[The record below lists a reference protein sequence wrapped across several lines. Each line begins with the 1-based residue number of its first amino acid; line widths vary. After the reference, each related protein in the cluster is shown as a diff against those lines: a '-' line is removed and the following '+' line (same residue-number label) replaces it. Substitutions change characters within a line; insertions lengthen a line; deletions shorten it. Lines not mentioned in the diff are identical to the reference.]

1 MKHVASRGRDFLLSC
16 SFHFDAS
23 TSTLIITHIT
33 HTHSLLR
40 TLVRMKLLIGALVIL
55 NYPFS
60 FSSAHRFFNNHKTL
74 VNMSSEGPK
83 QKKWFP
89 LESNPELLNKYIS
102 KLGFDTSLYSFTDV
116 FSTEEWAL
124 GMIPPGT
131 AAVVFLYPLTNVQED
146 FRAKEKDELETQEV
160 DAAVWHIKQRI
171 GNACGTIGILHALAN
186 VPEPLK
192 VATIPADSWL
202 GKFYESC
209 PSQLSSV
216 AKADILEG
224 DTEIASKHDAATS
237 DEQNQTNRGALDD
250 QLITHFVAI
259 VNVNGKLYELDG
271 RKVKPVNHGDT
282 TQESFL
288 KDCANV
294 VQKFM
299 DRDPTEM
306 RFTILALAPTQF

>member
-1 MKHVASRGRDFLLSC
+1 MIFFFPVLFI
-16 SFHFDAS
+16 S
-23 TSTLIITHIT
+23 TSHNTLTSTHEIAAYHIT
-33 HTHSLLR
+33 TSC
-40 TLVRMKLLIGALVIL
+40 MQNLLIAALFIL
-55 NYPFS
+55 NHLFS
-60 FSSAHRFFNNHKTL
+60 FTSAHRFFDNHKPPFL
-74 VNMSSEGPK
+74 NMTSEGSK

-116 FSTEEWAL
+116 FSTEDWAL

-131 AAVVFLYPLTNVQED
+131 AAVVFLYPLTTVQED
-146 FRAKEKDELETQEV
+146 FRAKETDELETLEV

-186 VPEPLK
+186 IPEPLK
-192 VATIPADSWL
+192 VAAIPANSWL
-202 GKFYESC
+202 GKFYDSC

-224 DTEIASKHDAATS
+224 DEEIASKHDAATS
-237 DEQNQTNRGALDD
+237 DEQNQTGRGALDD

-282 TQESFL
+282 TQETFL
-288 KDCANV
+288 KDSANL

-299 DRDPTEM
+299 DRDPGEM
-306 RFTILALAPTQF
+306 RFTILALAPSQGDN